1 MGITAAFSDMTTAG
15 LDTGAACLDVT
26 IPPPPFFPCAGC
38 SFIYLLF
45 GKRRMLP
52 VALTWQRMMNREFF
66 VTTIDVA
73 MGYLFTWK
81 SSQVRWAMSWLH
93 FTASYY
99 GSCVAK

>member
-1 MGITAAFSDMTTAG
+1 
-15 LDTGAACLDVT
+15 
-26 IPPPPFFPCAGC
+26 
-38 SFIYLLF
+38 
-45 GKRRMLP
+45 MLP